1 VVEQL
6 SQDLVLDWLEKKAH
20 GALLGEER
28 PDELSIMGLTTYQPF
43 DGSNDLKI
51 VRFRITMFHYQRYY
65 FEFVVAIS
73 GLFVCYCKSHNNNL
87 FFGFCCQH
95 VWL

>member
-1 VVEQL
+1 MVVIVVEQL

-20 GALLGEER
+20 GALLGGGR

-51 VRFRITMFHYQRYY
+51 VRFQITMFYYERYY
-65 FEFVVAIS
+65 YEFGEFAVAIMD
-73 GLFVCYCKSHNNNL
+73 LLVCYCKES
-87 FFGFCCQH
+87 Q
-95 VWL
+95 